1 MSPALIPLLMI
12 AFFLVVTGSIA
23 WLAANQSKQATQ
35 NVQRMAEALHL
46 EFFVKPPTLGLFYT
60 AARAFGQ
67 IRGRRV
73 DLFSFSTGSG
83 KSRVQWAA
91 ASAAVPVVGLTFH
104 LRRQGIG
111 TKVMEMFGARE
122 IQVGDA
128 EFDAAWFIQ
137 ANQPEYFAAA
147 LLPEVRAKIMAL
159 VRELGAKARGMEFK
173 LEDGAVHYAEMGSFA
188 SGDICDRCQRAVD
201 IVCDLAEVAEVA
213 GDPKR

>member
-1 MSPALIPLLMI
+1 MIPLLMI

-23 WLAANQSKQATQ
+23 WLAASLSKKVTQ

-46 EFFVKPPTLGLFYT
+46 EFFGRPPKLGLFYT
-60 AARAFGQ
+60 EARAFGQ

-73 DLFSFSTGSG
+73 DLFSFYTGSG

-91 ASAAVPVVGLTFH
+91 ASAAVSTRNLTFH

-111 TKVMEMFGARE
+111 TKIKEIFGASE

-137 ANQPEYFAAA
+137 ANQPEFFAAA
-147 LLPEVRAKIMAL
+147 LLPEVRAKVMAL

-173 LEDGAVHYAEMGSFA
+173 LEDGAVRYAEMGSFA
-188 SGDICDRCQRAVD
+188 SGDTCDRCQRAVD
-201 IVCDLAEVAEVA
+201 IICDFAEVAEVA